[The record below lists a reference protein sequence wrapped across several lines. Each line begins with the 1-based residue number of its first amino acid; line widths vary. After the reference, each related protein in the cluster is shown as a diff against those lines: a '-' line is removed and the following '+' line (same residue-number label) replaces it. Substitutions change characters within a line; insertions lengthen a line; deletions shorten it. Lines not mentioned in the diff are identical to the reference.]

1 MISHE
6 AEELKGI
13 VDYDMEA
20 FRNEDF
26 GVLMFE
32 SLAREM
38 NYRRICRYGR
48 CLDYADPH
56 AMVSGWT
63 RLRRRN
69 ILI

>member
-38 NYRRICRYGR
+38 NYEGEYVGMVGALTCRPTCNGFR
-48 CLDYADPH
+48 L
-56 AMVSGWT
+56 T
-63 RLRRRN
+63 RLRSRE
-69 ILI
+69 IS